1 MSWVVYSD
9 ELHPIALDNPL
20 QTFAGFTV
28 WGDLVTM
35 VTGAFVGAVQIDT
48 ASMEADSR
56 EHALIHIWKE
66 GRGEE
71 KGASENK
78 KTTANSL

>member
-1 MSWVVYSD
+1 M
-9 ELHPIALDNPL
+9 
-20 QTFAGFTV
+20 
-28 WGDLVTM
+28 VTM
-35 VTGAFVGAVQIDT
+35 VTCAFVGAVQIDT
-48 ASMEADSR
+48 ASMEADFR
-56 EHALIHIWKE
+56 EHTLIHIWKK